1 MPEHIA
7 AWQQG
12 GSGENPCLSSG
23 RLTDRLVQR
32 PWAAGPWRGV
42 AVGPAPL
49 CPAARSALP
58 RASARSAPGSD
69 PAPPA
74 VLARKAV
81 TGRLGEAAVS
91 QPWQT
96 GCFEGCVVTAVLLTL
111 LFQERA
117 IVKILHVI
125 LKEWTVN
132 FFLNWADIQKPDC
145 SVWTP
150 DFTGWKLLCL
160 GRKPDPMGILQAKQ
174 WSCWWL

>member
-1 MPEHIA
+1 MCPTPCCENARTHSSLA
-7 AWQQG
+7 AEVFRGKSLPVLRTFNRQTCAAAVGRG
-12 GSGENPCLSSG
+12 G
-23 RLTDRLVQR
+23 V
-32 PWAAGPWRGV
+32 AWRGV

-125 LKEWTVN
+125 LKE
-132 FFLNWADIQKPDC
+132 
-145 SVWTP
+145 
-150 DFTGWKLLCL
+150 
-160 GRKPDPMGILQAKQ
+160 
-174 WSCWWL
+174 